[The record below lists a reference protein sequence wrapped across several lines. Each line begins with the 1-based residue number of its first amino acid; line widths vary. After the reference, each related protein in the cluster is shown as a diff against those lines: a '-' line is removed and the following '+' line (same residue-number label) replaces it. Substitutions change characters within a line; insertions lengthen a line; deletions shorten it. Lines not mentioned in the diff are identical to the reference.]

1 MKKILKLF
9 TLKRIAA
16 VLLAALLIMQFF
28 RIEKDNPASNPDDDF
43 IAMMNPPVEIANMLK
58 ISCYDCHSHETVY
71 PWYTNLAPFSWW
83 IKEHINHAR
92 EELNFSTWGTY
103 DASRADHKLEEGVEK
118 VESAEMPLPS
128 YLIIHSESKLS
139 DAQRERLANYFQ
151 SLRTG
156 GEDDE

>member
-1 MKKILKLF
+1 MKKILEIF
-9 TLKRIAA
+9 TLKRT
-16 VLLAALLIMQFF
+16 LTGLILILVVMQFF
-28 RIEKDNPASNPDDDF
+28 TIDKTNPESDPDQDF